1 MKGPEY
7 FIFSLFFLCSI
18 VSVTNAQEAARVKD
32 FTVEW
37 KVFNNGQ
44 YERYEPR
51 AGSVRTIFFA
61 VNANNFPGSF
71 LQVRSPEP
79 LTLFINGQIAV
90 HSNEPLL
97 LSIDSLAEIF
107 QSRVLQINILQEEI
121 HPRSLQT
128 SIQTNAKP
136 SLSVSVEDHSLMRF
150 STFRDFAIVGML
162 ILMVM
167 LIIIIQINPKLTSDY
182 FSVAKIF
189 SMREGEDGQSHS
201 RITSSINILFYAYC
215 SLMLGY
221 FLMIIFHYVPS
232 HYASAITFQADTFW
246 GAVIQWLELSLIV
259 LVLCFVKI
267 TLVYSLSFLF
277 GMPEIGWI
285 HFFNWVRL
293 LLGVFGILT
302 AALFLYFI
310 SHGHQEGFYIFLL
323 RMMSWV
329 LAGWMILIIFK
340 LYRQAG
346 HSMFHLFSYICAT
359 ELIPFL
365 ITIKVLY
372 Y

>member
-1 MKGPEY
+1 MKGPGY
-7 FIFSLFFLCSI
+7 FIICLFFLCSI
-18 VSVTNAQEAARVKD
+18 VSITNAQEAVVVKN
-32 FTVEW
+32 FTGEW
-37 KVFNNGQ
+37 KVFQNGQ
-44 YERYEPR
+44 YEPYVPG
-51 AGSVRTIFFA
+51 AGGVRNIFFS
-61 VNANNFPGSF
+61 VEANNFPESF
-71 LQVRSPEP
+71 LQVSSPVP
-79 LTLFINGQIAV
+79 LTLFINGQIAAS
-90 HSNEPLL
+90 SNDPLL

-121 HPRSLQT
+121 HPGSLLT
-128 SIQTNAKP
+128 NIQANIKP
-136 SLSVSVEDHSLMRF
+136 LSSVEDHSLMRF

-221 FLMIIFHYVPS
+221 FLIIIFHYVPS
-232 HYASAITFQADTFW
+232 HYASAISFQGDTFF

-267 TLVYSLSFLF
+267 TLVYSLSFVF
-277 GMPEIGWI
+277 GMPEIGGI

-302 AALFLYFI
+302 AVLFLYFI
-310 SHGHQEGFYIFLL
+310 GHGQQEGFYIFLL
-323 RMMSWV
+323 RIMSWV

>member
-1 MKGPEY
+1 MKGSEY
-7 FIFSLFFLCSI
+7 FIISLFFLCSI
-18 VSVTNAQEAARVKD
+18 VSVTSAQEAVGVKN
-32 FTVEW
+32 FTGEW
-37 KVFNNGQ
+37 KVFHNGQ
-44 YERYEPR
+44 YERYDSG
-51 AGSVRTIFFA
+51 ADGVRNIFFS
-61 VNANNFPGSF
+61 VEANNFPGSF

-79 LTLFINGQIAV
+79 LTLFINGQISA
-90 HSNEPLL
+90 HTDEPLL
-97 LSIDSLAEIF
+97 LSIDSLSEIF
-107 QSRVLQINILQEEI
+107 QSRVLRINILQDEI
-121 HPRSLQT
+121 HPGSLQT
-128 SIQTNAKP
+128 NIQTNANP
-136 SLSVSVEDHSLMRF
+136 SSAVEDHSLIRF
-150 STFRDFAIVGML
+150 STFRDFAIVGVL

-167 LIIIIQINPKLTSDY
+167 LIVIIQINPKLASDY

-221 FLMIIFHYVPS
+221 FLMVIFHYVPI
-232 HYASAITFQADTFW
+232 HYASATSYQADTFL
-246 GAVIQWLELSLIV
+246 GAVIQWLELSVIV
-259 LVLCFVKI
+259 LVLCFAKI

-277 GMPEIGWI
+277 GMPEIGGI

-302 AALFLYFI
+302 VVLFLYFV

-323 RMMSWV
+323 RIMSWV

>member
-18 VSVTNAQEAARVKD
+18 VSEANAQDSARVKN

-37 KVFNNGQ
+37 NVFNNGQ
-44 YERYEPR
+44 YERYDPR
-51 AGSVRTIFFA
+51 AGDVRNIFFS
-61 VNANNFPGSF
+61 VEANNFPGSF
-71 LQVRSPEP
+71 LEVRSPKP
-79 LTLFINGQIAV
+79 LTLFINGQLAV
-90 HSNEPLL
+90 HSNDPLL
-97 LSIDSLAEIF
+97 LRIDSLAEIF
-107 QSRVLQINILQEEI
+107 QSRVLQINILQDEI
-121 HPRSLQT
+121 RPGSLQT
-128 SIQTNAKP
+128 SIQTKAGP
-136 SLSVSVEDHSLMRF
+136 ALPVEDHSLMRF

-182 FSVAKIF
+182 FSVVKIF
-189 SMREGEDGQSHS
+189 SSREGEDGQSHS

-232 HYASAITFQADTFW
+232 HYASALSFQADTFF

-259 LVLCFVKI
+259 LVLCFAKI
-267 TLVYSLSFLF
+267 ALVYSLSFLF
-277 GMPEIGWI
+277 GMPEIGGI

-302 AALFLYFI
+302 AVLFLYFI

-323 RMMSWV
+323 RIMSWV